1 MSKYNT
7 DTRGFTYDDC
17 VAMQKRIK
25 ELEAALR
32 PFAIA
37 YEKMQRSGNHS
48 FKLSTN
54 QLHFRRA
61 YKVYGKLA
69 AERPEVK

>member
-1 MSKYNT
+1 MT
-7 DTRGFTYDDC
+7 APTLEI
-17 VAMQKRIK
+17 KRLEERVK

-32 PFAIA
+32 PFAIVYDNA
-37 YEKMQRSGNHS
+37 VRVVGNHS
-48 FKLSTN
+48 DQLATH

-69 AERPEVK
+69 AGRPEVE